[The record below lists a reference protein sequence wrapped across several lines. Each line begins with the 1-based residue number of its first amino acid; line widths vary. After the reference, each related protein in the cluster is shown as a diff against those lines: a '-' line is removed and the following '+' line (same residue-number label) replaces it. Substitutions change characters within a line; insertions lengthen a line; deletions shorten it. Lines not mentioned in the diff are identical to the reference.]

1 MSLNTDKLNGL
12 AKPPFAPAGGYTA
25 WRANA
30 ETRLA
35 HLNRCRWS
43 HEQAIRELDRE
54 IETLEE
60 TMGNGASGGTAWMRH
75 NAGTHAPR
83 I

>member
-12 AKPPFAPAGGYTA
+12 AKPPFAPAGGYAA
-25 WRANA
+25 WRSSA

-43 HEQAIRELDRE
+43 HEQAILDIDRE
-54 IETLEE
+54 IETLQE
-60 TMGNGASGGTAWMRH
+60 TMGNGASGGTAFD
-75 NAGTHAPR
+75 AA
-83 I
+83 